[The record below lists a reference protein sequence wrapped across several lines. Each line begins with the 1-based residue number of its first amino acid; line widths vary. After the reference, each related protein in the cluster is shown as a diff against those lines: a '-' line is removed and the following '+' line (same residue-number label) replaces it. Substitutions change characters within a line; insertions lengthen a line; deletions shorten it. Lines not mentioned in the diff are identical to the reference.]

1 MKSIKRVYEED
12 SDTSS
17 LSSNLLTETEDS
29 LISVRINNSNA
40 IAGAN
45 NYDINPKVVICND
58 NNSSIIRHIRNIG
71 NRNRNIINK
80 NTNTNTNN
88 NNNNDYRGS
97 INSIRRSTRIIRN
110 TTINNNNQQQQPET
124 KLCESCKILHLNVQ
138 KVGSLDLCLYCR
150 SLFDDDIEFRSRR
163 AQYGFEL
170 YKRVKV
176 FYSDG
181 GWYSATMMDVKDG
194 RIRVH
199 FDGWSDYFDEW
210 IPAGSQRMKEMTIE
224 EIVEAQKKLDVM
236 KKDEGLIE
244 QTENFYKSLL
254 KRNNKQLINNY
265 ANQSSFDFYFARNT
279 RRSARNDVILTDG
292 NILAKLKTRFKL
304 GNKIEVRD
312 RLREW
317 MPATIIASKGCRILI
332 HYDDVPAFYD
342 EWIDITSDRLRV
354 RQIIKEPD
362 TYAHQNSSKAIS
374 SSLHLINKKDRHQ
387 RKSGKCD
394 INDDNN
400 QVSHLEFV
408 VNGERI
414 GSFEGNDYRSFEL
427 CAWCYGHQFPNYHEH
442 PRCSFAVQSIIDD
455 DAIKMSSKGEVI
467 STFDKDT
474 CDTTYT
480 EENLEILNSNIPIEN
495 DMGYLYLKA
504 WSSRKICCF
513 CNDDDPNQLG
523 NFIGPYPFIANIYT
537 RHGER
542 QKRFWSHYACAKYS
556 PEVYV
561 TKNNEWYNI
570 TIAWKRGRS
579 MKCAKCKERGATI
592 GCFDP
597 KCAKS
602 YHLACTEKPLSHFEM
617 GVIFYCPTH
626 ESRYAQTEYYN
637 EVYRCDVCSCELQAD
652 KWWTCKPCES
662 KFFTSFDLC
671 QQDDQIT
678 KQAMIAVA
686 NQKARVAGMKKK
698 TKSSL
703 PSRGKGSKIQCSYCW
718 AEESPRWRKGY
729 NGVLMCEECFE
740 SVLINNNNASDM
752 QHLETNQY
760 ITSSE
765 DYIYRPYLTR
775 TICSD
780 KKFDDLESH
789 ALYLDSYEPA
799 ENQLFSLTFD
809 SSYFDIPGRAPRWAT
824 HSGTDYHGTWLPQT
838 VRRQIS
844 NAILR
849 YTRKNDKVLSNF
861 LGRGTDAIECF
872 LLCRKL
878 VGVDINPAAVAL
890 SQCNCSF
897 AIPPNQGI
905 TAEHRPIILQADSRS
920 LKGAI
925 FEDESF
931 DHILSH
937 PPYKNC
943 VEYSTHIDGDLS
955 RFANCKEFAMEM
967 SKVIEES
974 WRLLKFGKRITLGI
988 GDNREH
994 CFYVPVSFN
1003 LFRQYINQGFEIE
1016 ELVAKRQRYCQ
1027 AFGLGT
1033 YLCVQYDFLMFTHE
1047 FIATFRKTDKEK
1059 NDKMLL
1065 IPDYSM
1071 LENQVTYERNLRE
1084 IPTLPIARKSV
1095 VMGTT
1100 WTFKP
1105 SDKYTFVQLCTS
1117 RMVERFG
1124 RDCANYEE
1132 INIKFN
1138 NKLEGNYNNDVSDD
1152 NLESMIND
1160 QDKDDNE
1167 IPEYEK
1173 IRQKRIQE
1181 NHKMLLAL
1189 GLKCDLGE
1197 ESDDISHLGKL
1208 LNSTPRP
1215 TPTPTALIVIPHI
1228 PNTSLHPKN
1237 IPIYRT
1243 TIMKLAIE
1251 AYNTLP
1257 PSGFLVIGAQDIRT
1271 PDDDKLWPLSMLLM
1285 EDVHNVVSMDKLPLK
1300 ELVVT
1305 VPEGFAKDKKKI
1317 ASFDEYKEEECIL
1330 GDEIDNNINGDENNN
1345 IENNDN
1351 INKGKKKTSQ
1361 LPIVHSTKKQQQRK
1375 PLISTKT
1382 DKNSDSVL
1390 QVDSQL
1396 ENIYLTE
1403 LSLVE

>member
-29 LISVRINNSNA
+29 LSEGEASSTSSLSSIGSLSSLSSLSSSNISSNSFNGSRIGNSNNYSNSNINNEIDNRVSVRINNSNA

-224 EIVEAQKKLDVM
+224 EIVEAQKKLD
-236 KKDEGLIE
+236 GLSNTSLTSIE
-244 QTENFYKSLL
+244 NPLED
-254 KRNNKQLINNY
+254 
-265 ANQSSFDFYFARNT
+265 SFDFSDFYFARNT

-780 KKFDDLESH
+780 KNFDDLESH

-824 HSGTDYHGTWLPQT
+824 HSGTDYHEPYF
-838 VRRQIS
+838 V
-844 NAILR
+844 ILER
-849 YTRKNDKVLSNF
+849 TTR
-861 LGRGTDAIECF
+861 
-872 LLCRKL
+872 L

-897 AIPPNQGI
+897 AIPPNRGI

-955 RFANCKEFAMEM
+955 RFANCKEFAIEM

-994 CFYVPVSFN
+994 Y
-1003 LFRQYINQGFEIE
+1003 
-1016 ELVAKRQRYCQ
+1016 
-1027 AFGLGT
+1027 
-1033 YLCVQYDFLMFTHE
+1033 
-1047 FIATFRKTDKEK
+1047 
-1059 NDKMLL
+1059 
-1065 IPDYSM
+1065 YSI

-1105 SDKYTFVQLCTS
+1105 SDKYNFVQLCTS

-1138 NKLEGNYNNDVSDD
+1138 NKLEGNYNNDVIDD

-1228 PNTSLHPKN
+1228 PNTSLHPRN

-1317 ASFDEYKEEECIL
+1317 ASFDEYKEEKCIL
-1330 GDEIDNNINGDENNN
+1330 GDEIDDNINGDENNN

-1361 LPIVHSTKKQQQRK
+1361 LPIVHACY
-1375 PLISTKT
+1375 LIFMKL
-1382 DKNSDSVL
+1382 K
-1390 QVDSQL
+1390 
-1396 ENIYLTE
+1396 
-1403 LSLVE
+1403 

>member
-29 LISVRINNSNA
+29 LSE
-40 IAGAN
+40 
-45 NYDINPKVVICND
+45 VVICND
-58 NNSSIIRHIRNIG
+58 NNSSIIRNIRNIG

-80 NTNTNTNN
+80 NTNTNTNY
-88 NNNNDYRGS
+88 NNNDYRGS

-110 TTINNNNQQQQPET
+110 TTINNSNVTITSNKNIKVTKANKKINNIKSKKLSNKPAAEKQKQLLSKNNNNKQQQQPET

-224 EIVEAQKKLDVM
+224 EIVEAQKKLDGFSSTSPTSIESDNTNHNH
-236 KKDEGLIE
+236 KKLKTAIDNSDIQNK
-244 QTENFYKSLL
+244 QTEQFITKDPLDD
-254 KRNNKQLINNY
+254 
-265 ANQSSFDFYFARNT
+265 SFDFSDFYFARNT
-279 RRSARNDVILTDG
+279 RRSARNDVILTDS

-304 GNKIEVRD
+304 GNKIEVRN

-342 EWIDITSDRLRV
+342 EWIDITSDRLRI

-362 TYAHQNSSKAIS
+362 TYAHQNSSK
-374 SSLHLINKKDRHQ
+374 
-387 RKSGKCD
+387 SGKYD
-394 INDDNN
+394 INDDNS
-400 QVSHLEFV
+400 QVSQLEFV
-408 VNGERI
+408 INGERI
-414 GSFEGNDYRSFEL
+414 GSFEGNDYKSFEL

-561 TKNNEWYNI
+561 TKNNEWYNV

-671 QQDDQIT
+671 QQ
-678 KQAMIAVA
+678 
-686 NQKARVAGMKKK
+686 N
-698 TKSSL
+698 SL

-780 KKFDDLESH
+780 KNFDDLESH

-844 NAILR
+844 N
-849 YTRKNDKVLSNF
+849 N
-861 LGRGTDAIECF
+861 
-872 LLCRKL
+872 
-878 VGVDINPAAVAL
+878 
-890 SQCNCSF
+890 SQS
-897 AIPPNQGI
+897 I
-905 TAEHRPIILQADSRS
+905 
-920 LKGAI
+920 
-925 FEDESF
+925 
-931 DHILSH
+931 
-937 PPYKNC
+937 
-943 VEYSTHIDGDLS
+943 
-955 RFANCKEFAMEM
+955 
-967 SKVIEES
+967 
-974 WRLLKFGKRITLGI
+974 
-988 GDNREH
+988 
-994 CFYVPVSFN
+994 
-1003 LFRQYINQGFEIE
+1003 
-1016 ELVAKRQRYCQ
+1016 
-1027 AFGLGT
+1027 
-1033 YLCVQYDFLMFTHE
+1033 
-1047 FIATFRKTDKEK
+1047 
-1059 NDKMLL
+1059 
-1065 IPDYSM
+1065 
-1071 LENQVTYERNLRE
+1071 
-1084 IPTLPIARKSV
+1084 
-1095 VMGTT
+1095 
-1100 WTFKP
+1100 
-1105 SDKYTFVQLCTS
+1105 
-1117 RMVERFG
+1117 
-1124 RDCANYEE
+1124 
-1132 INIKFN
+1132 
-1138 NKLEGNYNNDVSDD
+1138 
-1152 NLESMIND
+1152 
-1160 QDKDDNE
+1160 
-1167 IPEYEK
+1167 
-1173 IRQKRIQE
+1173 
-1181 NHKMLLAL
+1181 
-1189 GLKCDLGE
+1189 
-1197 ESDDISHLGKL
+1197 
-1208 LNSTPRP
+1208 
-1215 TPTPTALIVIPHI
+1215 
-1228 PNTSLHPKN
+1228 
-1237 IPIYRT
+1237 
-1243 TIMKLAIE
+1243 
-1251 AYNTLP
+1251 
-1257 PSGFLVIGAQDIRT
+1257 
-1271 PDDDKLWPLSMLLM
+1271 
-1285 EDVHNVVSMDKLPLK
+1285 
-1300 ELVVT
+1300 
-1305 VPEGFAKDKKKI
+1305 
-1317 ASFDEYKEEECIL
+1317 
-1330 GDEIDNNINGDENNN
+1330 
-1345 IENNDN
+1345 
-1351 INKGKKKTSQ
+1351 
-1361 LPIVHSTKKQQQRK
+1361 
-1375 PLISTKT
+1375 
-1382 DKNSDSVL
+1382 
-1390 QVDSQL
+1390 
-1396 ENIYLTE
+1396 
-1403 LSLVE
+1403 

>member
-1 MKSIKRVYEED
+1 
-12 SDTSS
+12 
-17 LSSNLLTETEDS
+17 
-29 LISVRINNSNA
+29 
-40 IAGAN
+40 
-45 NYDINPKVVICND
+45 
-58 NNSSIIRHIRNIG
+58 
-71 NRNRNIINK
+71 
-80 NTNTNTNN
+80 
-88 NNNNDYRGS
+88 
-97 INSIRRSTRIIRN
+97 
-110 TTINNNNQQQQPET
+110 
-124 KLCESCKILHLNVQ
+124 
-138 KVGSLDLCLYCR
+138 
-150 SLFDDDIEFRSRR
+150 
-163 AQYGFEL
+163 
-170 YKRVKV
+170 
-176 FYSDG
+176 
-181 GWYSATMMDVKDG
+181 
-194 RIRVH
+194 
-199 FDGWSDYFDEW
+199 
-210 IPAGSQRMKEMTIE
+210 
-224 EIVEAQKKLDVM
+224 
-236 KKDEGLIE
+236 
-244 QTENFYKSLL
+244 
-254 KRNNKQLINNY
+254 
-265 ANQSSFDFYFARNT
+265 
-279 RRSARNDVILTDG
+279 
-292 NILAKLKTRFKL
+292 
-304 GNKIEVRD
+304 
-312 RLREW
+312 
-317 MPATIIASKGCRILI
+317 
-332 HYDDVPAFYD
+332 
-342 EWIDITSDRLRV
+342 
-354 RQIIKEPD
+354 
-362 TYAHQNSSKAIS
+362 
-374 SSLHLINKKDRHQ
+374 
-387 RKSGKCD
+387 
-394 INDDNN
+394 
-400 QVSHLEFV
+400 
-408 VNGERI
+408 
-414 GSFEGNDYRSFEL
+414 
-427 CAWCYGHQFPNYHEH
+427 
-442 PRCSFAVQSIIDD
+442 
-455 DAIKMSSKGEVI
+455 
-467 STFDKDT
+467 
-474 CDTTYT
+474 
-480 EENLEILNSNIPIEN
+480 
-495 DMGYLYLKA
+495 
-504 WSSRKICCF
+504 
-513 CNDDDPNQLG
+513 
-523 NFIGPYPFIANIYT
+523 
-537 RHGER
+537 
-542 QKRFWSHYACAKYS
+542 
-556 PEVYV
+556 
-561 TKNNEWYNI
+561 
-570 TIAWKRGRS
+570 
-579 MKCAKCKERGATI
+579 
-592 GCFDP
+592 
-597 KCAKS
+597 
-602 YHLACTEKPLSHFEM
+602 
-617 GVIFYCPTH
+617 
-626 ESRYAQTEYYN
+626 YYN

-671 QQDDQIT
+671 QQKIKDDQIT
-678 KQAMIAVA
+678 KQATIAVA
-686 NQKARVAGMKKK
+686 NQKARMKKK
-698 TKSSL
+698 TKNSL

-780 KKFDDLESH
+780 KNFDDLESH

-824 HSGTDYHGTWLPQT
+824 HSGTDYHEPYF
-838 VRRQIS
+838 V
-844 NAILR
+844 ILER
-849 YTRKNDKVLSNF
+849 TTR
-861 LGRGTDAIECF
+861 
-872 LLCRKL
+872 L

-955 RFANCKEFAMEM
+955 RFANCKEFAIEM

-1016 ELVAKRQRYCQ
+1016 EL
-1027 AFGLGT
+1027 
-1033 YLCVQYDFLMFTHE
+1033 
-1047 FIATFRKTDKEK
+1047 

-1065 IPDYSM
+1065 IP
-1071 LENQVTYERNLRE
+1071 VTYERNLRE

-1105 SDKYTFVQLCTS
+1105 SDKYNFVQLCTS

-1138 NKLEGNYNNDVSDD
+1138 NKLEGNYNNDVIDD

-1228 PNTSLHPKN
+1228 PNTSLHPRN

-1305 VPEGFAKDKKKI
+1305 AC
-1317 ASFDEYKEEECIL
+1317 Y
-1330 GDEIDNNINGDENNN
+1330 
-1345 IENNDN
+1345 
-1351 INKGKKKTSQ
+1351 
-1361 LPIVHSTKKQQQRK
+1361 
-1375 PLISTKT
+1375 LIFMKL
-1382 DKNSDSVL
+1382 K
-1390 QVDSQL
+1390 
-1396 ENIYLTE
+1396 
-1403 LSLVE
+1403 

>member
-29 LISVRINNSNA
+29 LSE
-40 IAGAN
+40 
-45 NYDINPKVVICND
+45 VVICND
-58 NNSSIIRHIRNIG
+58 NNSSIIRNIRNIG

-80 NTNTNTNN
+80 NTNTNTNY
-88 NNNNDYRGS
+88 NNNDYRGS

-110 TTINNNNQQQQPET
+110 TTINNSNVTITSNKNIKVTKANKKINNIKSKKLSNKPAAEKQKQLLSKNNNNKQQQQPET

-224 EIVEAQKKLDVM
+224 EIVEAQKKLDGFSSTSPTSIESDNTNHNH
-236 KKDEGLIE
+236 KKLKTAIDNSDIQNK
-244 QTENFYKSLL
+244 QTEQFITKDPLDD
-254 KRNNKQLINNY
+254 
-265 ANQSSFDFYFARNT
+265 SFDFSDFYFARNT
-279 RRSARNDVILTDG
+279 RRSARNDVILTDS

-304 GNKIEVRD
+304 GNKIEVRN

-342 EWIDITSDRLRV
+342 EWIDITSDRLRI

-362 TYAHQNSSKAIS
+362 TYAHQNSSK
-374 SSLHLINKKDRHQ
+374 
-387 RKSGKCD
+387 SGKYD
-394 INDDNN
+394 INDDNS
-400 QVSHLEFV
+400 QVSQLEFV
-408 VNGERI
+408 INGERI
-414 GSFEGNDYRSFEL
+414 GSFEGNDYKSFEL

-561 TKNNEWYNI
+561 TKNNEWYNV

-626 ESRYAQTEYYN
+626 ESRYAQTERFPESHQHSKDDY
-637 EVYRCDVCSCELQAD
+637 EE
-652 KWWTCKPCES
+652 TCVK
-662 KFFTSFDLC
+662 KIK
-671 QQDDQIT
+671 DDQIT

-686 NQKARVAGMKKK
+686 NQKARMKKK

-1065 IPDYSM
+1065 IP
-1071 LENQVTYERNLRE
+1071 VTYERNLRE

-1361 LPIVHSTKKQQQRK
+1361 LPIVHACY
-1375 PLISTKT
+1375 LIFMKL
-1382 DKNSDSVL
+1382 K
-1390 QVDSQL
+1390 
-1396 ENIYLTE
+1396 
-1403 LSLVE
+1403 

>member
-29 LISVRINNSNA
+29 LSEEVQLIQLEE
-40 IAGAN
+40 
-45 NYDINPKVVICND
+45 
-58 NNSSIIRHIRNIG
+58 
-71 NRNRNIINK
+71 
-80 NTNTNTNN
+80 
-88 NNNNDYRGS
+88 
-97 INSIRRSTRIIRN
+97 
-110 TTINNNNQQQQPET
+110 QQQQPET

-236 KKDEGLIE
+236 KKDEGFIE

-254 KRNNKQLINNY
+254 KRNNKQLIDNY
-265 ANQSSFDFYFARNT
+265 ANQSSLFHSSKSPSPSSSSPTSLSNYSTYSEKGFSSTSPTSIENPLDDSFDFSDFYFARNT
-279 RRSARNDVILTDG
+279 RRSARNDVILTDS

-304 GNKIEVRD
+304 GNKIEVRN

-342 EWIDITSDRLRV
+342 EWIDITSDRLRI

-362 TYAHQNSSKAIS
+362 TYAHQNSSK
-374 SSLHLINKKDRHQ
+374 
-387 RKSGKCD
+387 SGKYD
-394 INDDNN
+394 INDDNS
-400 QVSHLEFV
+400 QVSQLEFV
-408 VNGERI
+408 INGERI
-414 GSFEGNDYRSFEL
+414 GSFEGNDYKSFEL

-561 TKNNEWYNI
+561 TKNNEWYNV

-671 QQDDQIT
+671 QQKIKDDQIT

-844 NAILR
+844 N
-849 YTRKNDKVLSNF
+849 
-861 LGRGTDAIECF
+861 GTDAIECF

-1361 LPIVHSTKKQQQRK
+1361 LPIVHACY
-1375 PLISTKT
+1375 LIFMKL
-1382 DKNSDSVL
+1382 K
-1390 QVDSQL
+1390 
-1396 ENIYLTE
+1396 
-1403 LSLVE
+1403 